1 MTRNAPIGFLLFLLT
16 WCSNSAVAEE
26 VGRTTLDLEGSI
38 AIALEQSAFIH
49 SAQKEVV
56 GAEYNKKSAVTE
68 FFPKLKT
75 GYSYTRLNE
84 PVEFKQG
91 ELGEQEVKVTTVPED
106 NYSWTFS
113 AEQPLFVG
121 GSIVNN
127 YKLAKLGIDIAEIQ
141 EDQAELD
148 LILQVKEGYFGILK
162 AEKLLEVA
170 IQAETQISEHT
181 KVAEAFYNVG
191 MTPRND
197 LLEAQVEL
205 AQAKQDRI
213 SAENDLKIAQSRFNT
228 ILRRPIN
235 APVGIEDILFYKPY
249 GQTIEECI
257 EASYVGR
264 PEILEAIKNIERTE
278 KEVDVSESNYFPD
291 VYLRFEYERLG
302 DDRDL
307 DGTDT
312 QDPEHWQ
319 IMTSLDWTFWEWGK
333 WRYEVGEDR
342 VRVSQA
348 EDGLIQIRDE
358 VVFEVKEAY
367 LNLHEAE
374 ESIFVAQSSIEQAEE
389 NYRMNEAR
397 YKEQVATTTDVLD
410 AQVLLTKSQNNY
422 YNALSDFNIA
432 HARLERAMGHGLVTS
447 SSANGRQPQ
456 K

>member
-1 MTRNAPIGFLLFLLT
+1 MIKVVPPGLLLFLLI
-16 WCSNSAVAEE
+16 CCISSAVAEE
-26 VGRTTLDLEGSI
+26 ERTTTLDLKGSI

-49 SAQKEVV
+49 SAQEEVV
-56 GAEYNKKSAVTE
+56 GAEYNKKSAITE

-75 GYSYTRLNE
+75 GYTYTRLNE
-84 PVEFKQG
+84 PGEFKQG
-91 ELGEQEVKVTTVPED
+91 QIGGQEVKVTTVPED

-113 AEQPLFVG
+113 AEQPLFAG
-121 GSIVNN
+121 GSIINN
-127 YKLAKLGIDIAEIQ
+127 YRLAKLGIDIAEIQ

-148 LILQVKEGYFGILK
+148 LILQVKEAYFGILK

-170 IQAETQISEHT
+170 IQTETQISEHA
-181 KVAEAFYNVG
+181 KVADAFYNVG

-205 AQAKQDRI
+205 AQAKQNHI
-213 SAENDLKIAQSRFNT
+213 SAENDLRIAESRFNT

-235 APVGIEDILFYKPY
+235 APVGLEDILFYKAY
-249 GQTIEECI
+249 EQNIEECI
-257 EASYVGR
+257 ETSYSRR

-278 KEVDVSESNYFPD
+278 KEVDISESNYFPN

-302 DDRDL
+302 DDRGL

-319 IMTSLDWTFWEWGK
+319 ITTSLDWTFWEWGK
-333 WRYEVGEDR
+333 WRYKVGEDR

-348 EDGLIQIRDE
+348 EDALIQIRDE

-367 LNLHEAE
+367 LNLTEAE
-374 ESIFVAQSSIEQAEE
+374 KNIFVAESSIEQAEE
-389 NYRMNEAR
+389 NYRMNTAR

-432 HARLERAMGHGLVTS
+432 HARLERAMGLCLTS
-447 SSANGRQPQ
+447 SSPSNGRY
-456 K
+456 